1 MSQSRLCPP
10 RRARKV
16 PAVPLRRGAAACP
29 APGPA
34 DSCQREHGA
43 SIPPARNPA
52 EMGSHPEM
60 GEMESYKVMLNGPA
74 PWGFRLQGGKDFS
87 MPLSISRLTPGGKA
101 AQAGVGVGDWVLYID
116 GESTGTMTHIEA
128 QNRIRACGDRLCLT
142 LSRAQNHLGKPQKDS
157 LPCSEP
163 PKYNFAPST
172 ALNKTARPFGASSPP
187 NPRPGLVTKPVT
199 YVPLAPACT
208 PQHNGK
214 PQEHPSSP
222 KYDPSKLHLIEDSE
236 DWQPRNTSTQSRS
249 FLKLAQLT
257 GTDSFEDHEDEP
269 VRKPRG
275 PRVSFWGTEEEWQS
289 MHPPGTPACD
299 PGKLR
304 LMEDAE
310 DWQPRTGTSQSRSFR
325 KLARLTGTDGL
336 EDVFVKN
343 PSRDA
348 RGSFCGT
355 EEQRQPPPHTEPPTA
370 PACDPGKLRLME
382 DAEDWQPRTGTSQ
395 SRSFRKL
402 ARLTGT
408 DGLEDHEDEPVRK
421 PRDARGSFCGTE
433 DQRQPPSHTEPPT
446 APACDP
452 GKLRLMEDAEDW
464 QPRTGTSQSR
474 SFRKLARL
482 TGTDGRFEDHEDEP
496 VRKPR
501 DARGSFSGVEEQ
513 WQPPPHVEP
522 PTTPACDP
530 GKLRLFEDAEDWQ
543 PRTGTSQSRSF
554 RKLARLT
561 GTDGL
566 EDVFVKNPSRDARG
580 SFCGTEEQRQPP
592 PHTEPPTA
600 PACDPGKL
608 RLMEDAEDWQPR
620 TGTSQSR
627 SFRKLARLTGTDGL
641 EDHED
646 EPVRKPRSPQVLF
659 CGTEEPRQP
668 PQPLEPPTTPACDPG
683 KLRLFEDAEDWQPR
697 TGTSQS
703 RSFRKLARL
712 TGTDGL
718 EDDDVFIKKPSQV
731 SVPDPSPG
739 AAMKTEPGLAPRT
752 PAATPGP
759 TSRPPWAV
767 DPSFAER
774 YAPDKTSTVLS
785 KHSQPATPTP
795 MQNRSSIVQAAQQ
808 APEGPGRTPLCYKC
822 NKIIRG
828 RYLVA
833 LGHYY
838 HPEEFTCCQCR
849 KVLDEGG
856 FFEEKGSIFCPKCY
870 DTRYAPSC
878 AKCKKKITGEV
889 MHALKMTW
897 HVQCFT
903 CAACKTPIRNRAFY
917 MEEGQPYCERD
928 YEKMFGTKC
937 RGCDFK
943 IDAGDRFLEALG
955 FSWHD
960 TCFVCAICQTNLEG
974 KTFYS
979 KKDKPLCKSHAF
991 SHV

>member
-1 MSQSRLCPP
+1 
-10 RRARKV
+10 
-16 PAVPLRRGAAACP
+16 
-29 APGPA
+29 
-34 DSCQREHGA
+34 
-43 SIPPARNPA
+43 
-52 EMGSHPEM
+52 
-60 GEMESYKVMLNGPA
+60 MESYKVMLNGPA

-116 GESTGTMTHIEA
+116 GESTSSMTHIEA

-163 PKYNFAPST
+163 LKYNFAPST
-172 ALNKTARPFGASSPP
+172 ALNKTARPFGAGSPP

-199 YVPLAPACT
+199 YAPLAPTCT
-208 PQHNGK
+208 PQHNG
-214 PQEHPSSP
+214 
-222 KYDPSKLHLIEDSE
+222 
-236 DWQPRNTSTQSRS
+236 
-249 FLKLAQLT
+249 
-257 GTDSFEDHEDEP
+257 
-269 VRKPRG
+269 
-275 PRVSFWGTEEEWQS
+275 
-289 MHPPGTPACD
+289 
-299 PGKLR
+299 
-304 LMEDAE
+304 
-310 DWQPRTGTSQSRSFR
+310 
-325 KLARLTGTDGL
+325 
-336 EDVFVKN
+336 
-343 PSRDA
+343 
-348 RGSFCGT
+348 
-355 EEQRQPPPHTEPPTA
+355 
-370 PACDPGKLRLME
+370 
-382 DAEDWQPRTGTSQ
+382 
-395 SRSFRKL
+395 
-402 ARLTGT
+402 
-408 DGLEDHEDEPVRK
+408 
-421 PRDARGSFCGTE
+421 
-433 DQRQPPSHTEPPT
+433 
-446 APACDP
+446 
-452 GKLRLMEDAEDW
+452 
-464 QPRTGTSQSR
+464 
-474 SFRKLARL
+474 
-482 TGTDGRFEDHEDEP
+482 
-496 VRKPR
+496 
-501 DARGSFSGVEEQ
+501 
-513 WQPPPHVEP
+513 
-522 PTTPACDP
+522 
-530 GKLRLFEDAEDWQ
+530 
-543 PRTGTSQSRSF
+543 
-554 RKLARLT
+554 
-561 GTDGL
+561 
-566 EDVFVKNPSRDARG
+566 
-580 SFCGTEEQRQPP
+580 
-592 PHTEPPTA
+592 
-600 PACDPGKL
+600 
-608 RLMEDAEDWQPR
+608 
-620 TGTSQSR
+620 
-627 SFRKLARLTGTDGL
+627 
-641 EDHED
+641 
-646 EPVRKPRSPQVLF
+646 
-659 CGTEEPRQP
+659 
-668 PQPLEPPTTPACDPG
+668 
-683 KLRLFEDAEDWQPR
+683 
-697 TGTSQS
+697 
-703 RSFRKLARL
+703 
-712 TGTDGL
+712 
-718 EDDDVFIKKPSQV
+718 QV
-731 SVPDPSPG
+731 SVLDPSPG

-759 TSRPPWAV
+759 ASRPPWAV

-774 YAPDKTSTVLS
+774 YAPDKTSTVVS
-785 KHSQPATPTP
+785 KHSQPAMPTP

-822 NKIIRG
+822 NKVIRG